1 MLEFDIDVAQFAQIK
16 VIGVGGAGNNAINRM
31 IEEGLKGV
39 EFIALNTDK
48 QALLLSKAN
57 QKIQMGEKLTKGLG
71 AGANPEIGK
80 RSAEESREEISQHL
94 KGADLVFITAG
105 MGGGTGTG
113 AAPIVA
119 EIAKEIG
126 ILTIGVVTKPFT
138 FEGKPRANNALKGIA
153 ELEEYVDTLVVI
165 PNDRL
170 LQVVGKGTSL
180 MDAFKVCDD
189 VLRQGIQGI
198 SDLISQPSLI
208 NLDFA
213 DVRTT
218 MQERG
223 LAHMGIG
230 IGTGE
235 NRAMEAA
242 RQAVAS
248 PLLETTIDG
257 AKAVLINITGDSSL
271 GLIEIEEAASLI
283 AESSDPEANI
293 IFGAGIDDTMHDQ
306 ARITVIATGFDS
318 GRPPVRKVVEQEEK
332 RSPRQARP
340 IIQEETPAPRYTP
353 PVRQQP
359 SYSSQQQPAMQQYDA
374 PYQQYNPEPVRQ
386 QPTPMFSSDDE
397 YDTQD
402 YYSREPQVRRVQN
415 REPAPPYGAGYGTL
429 PGNQSP
435 PSRQQSAPAPD
446 EEDDLDVPPF
456 LRRRR

>member
-1 MLEFDIDVAQFAQIK
+1 MLEFDIDIAQFAQIK

-31 IEEGLKGV
+31 IEEGLTGV

-71 AGANPEIGK
+71 AGADPEIGR
-80 RSAEESREEISQHL
+80 RSAEESREEIAQHL
-94 KGADLVFITAG
+94 KGSDLVFVTAG

-119 EIAKEIG
+119 EIAKDLG
-126 ILTIGVVTKPFT
+126 ILTIGVVTKPFS
-138 FEGKPRANNALKGIA
+138 FEGKPRTQNALKGIQ
-153 ELEEYVDTLVVI
+153 ELEEFVDTLVII

-180 MDAFKVCDD
+180 IDAFKVCDD

-218 MQERG
+218 MQDKG

-235 NRAMEAA
+235 NRALEAA
-242 RQAVAS
+242 RQAIGS

-257 AKAVLINITGDSSL
+257 ATAVLINITGDSSL
-271 GLIEIEEAASLI
+271 GLMEIEEAASLI
-283 AESSDPEANI
+283 SEAADPDANI
-293 IFGAGIDDTMHDQ
+293 IFGAGIDETMHDQ

-318 GRPPVRKVVEQEEK
+318 GKPPKRLSDDVNEEK
-332 RSPRQARP
+332 LPRSLRKSQTEIPAQRFQQTPNRQAP
-340 IIQEETPAPRYTP
+340 
-353 PVRQQP
+353 QQN
-359 SYSSQQQPAMQQYDA
+359 QPQYEA
-374 PYQQYNPEPVRQ
+374 PYQPYDPDPVKNEPLKPSYDNNDYN
-386 QPTPMFSSDDE
+386 
-397 YDTQD
+397 TQD
-402 YYSREPQVRRVQN
+402 YYNREPPGRRVQG
-415 REPAPPYGAGYGTL
+415 RETAPPYSGTGYGTL
-429 PGNQSP
+429 PQKPKQEVNN
-435 PSRQQSAPAPD
+435 
-446 EEDDLDVPPF
+446 EDDELDVPPF

>member
-57 QKIQMGEKLTKGLG
+57 QKIQMGDKLTKGLG
-71 AGANPEIGK
+71 AGANPDIGK
-80 RSAEESREEISQHL
+80 RSAEESKDEIAQHL
-94 KGADLVFITAG
+94 KGADLVFVTAG

-119 EIAKEIG
+119 EIAKELG
-126 ILTIGVVTKPFT
+126 ILTIGVVTRPFS
-138 FEGKPRANNALKGIA
+138 FEGKPRAQNALAGIA
-153 ELEEYVDTLVVI
+153 ELEKYVDTLVII

-180 MDAFKVCDD
+180 IDAFKVCDD
-189 VLRQGIQGI
+189 VLRQGISGI

-218 MQERG
+218 MQDKG

-230 IGTGE
+230 IGTGD

-242 RQAVAS
+242 RQAVGS

-271 GLIEIEEAASLI
+271 GLMEIEEAASLI
-283 AESSDPEANI
+283 SEATDPEANI
-293 IFGAGIDDTMHDQ
+293 IFGAGIDDAMHDQ
-306 ARITVIATGFDS
+306 VRITVIATGFDS
-318 GRPPVRKVVEQEEK
+318 GRPPIRKPMLEQEEK
-332 RSPRQARP
+332 LPRSLRNAQNQVQNEIPAQRYAPPTNRP
-340 IIQEETPAPRYTP
+340 SQG
-353 PVRQQP
+353 VD
-359 SYSSQQQPAMQQYDA
+359 QQQFDA
-374 PYQQYNPEPVRQ
+374 PYQPYNPNPINDQ
-386 QPTPMFSSDDE
+386 NSYGQGMD

-402 YYSREPQVRRVQN
+402 YYNQEAQGRRVQG
-415 REPAPPYGAGYGTL
+415 REPAPPYGAGYGNL
-429 PGNQSP
+429 PPQQP
-435 PSRQQSAPAPD
+435 HQQKPQRQDVAND
-446 EEDDLDVPPF
+446 DDDLDVPPF